1 VNQKSLKAAGA
12 KAAIDAAMYMT
23 ADLRH
28 SAMKSGWGMGVSSN
42 LNVMYTGSAYDIHV
56 DEMFKEEAMDMEYG
70 TPNQRPTAVFR
81 KYGNRTHQAEK
92 AFIRSLEKE
101 TGWQL

>member
-1 VNQKSLKAAGA
+1 VNSKKLIEAGA

-28 SAMKSGWGMGVSSN
+28 SAYKSGWNSEVASN
-42 LNVMYTGSAYDIHV
+42 LTVMYSGSAYDIHV
-56 DEMFKEEAMDMEYG
+56 DDVFKKEAMDMEYG
-70 TPNQRPTAVFR
+70 TPTQRPTAVFR

-92 AFIRSLEKE
+92 AFIRSFEKE
-101 TGWQL
+101 TGWKI